1 MRLYEGLLIFRP
13 DLEKEEVEKLT
24 QTFEELIQKQSGKI
38 VEKLDWGVKR
48 FAYPIK
54 KLEEGYYT
62 IFTFELPSEGIEKLK
77 RAFQTD
83 ERVIRKLIFRKK

>member
-24 QTFEELIQKQSGKI
+24 QSFEELLQKEGGKV
-38 VEKLDWGVKR
+38 VEKLDWGVR
-48 FAYPIK
+48 RLAYPIK

-62 IFTFELPSEGIEKLK
+62 IFNFEASPEAIDKLK
-77 RAFQTD
+77 TAFKTD
-83 ERVIRKLIFRKK
+83 ERVLRKLITRKK